1 MRLARRLGVALMAAI
16 GALMLGVVPAM
27 ASETQSTSPQV
38 DMQALSAHP
47 DTLTISF
54 TLSAGG
60 LPEGDE
66 LDPKTVRVSLD
77 GLAVPSTVSSAAETP
92 IEQVA
97 VLTID
102 TSGSMLRDEKIEQAR
117 SAAAAFVEAAPPE
130 TKIGLVTFDNT
141 VQTLLA
147 PTDNRTEI
155 TAAIDQI
162 EAVPNGDTALW
173 SGIEH
178 AVQVAST
185 SSGTRSVLV
194 LTDGENDS
202 DSPSTVQ
209 TAVDAITRAGVRV
222 DVVALGDYAAFAGDL
237 NAVAEAGKGQVVGAE
252 SADDLAAPF
261 TAAAEALDRVLSV
274 SAEVPPQFYG
284 DNVEVSA
291 SVQSPV
297 GRLADQ
303 AALSLAELSG
313 PAEEVAGPRPVSAPS
328 ALGTPFLWV
337 SLGGIFAAVAAILAI
352 AAVTVT
358 RQHTRSARV
367 AALIGGEPIADAPPP
382 PQLHLRDRA
391 TDLAGRVLSSRGLDK
406 TLADRLEWAGLPL
419 RPAEWV
425 LLHVF
430 AAVGLGIL
438 FLALTGNAFA
448 ALVGVVIGVLGPLA
462 FLERRGQS
470 RHDEFTSALPE
481 TLQMISGGLSAGLTL
496 RQSVEAVA
504 EDGRP
509 PVREEV
515 RRALAQARLGMP
527 LEDALDE
534 VAERMHSKDF
544 SWIVMVMRIQ
554 REVGGNLPE
563 LLGLV
568 SATLRERD
576 RLRRQVR
583 VLSAEGRISAWVVGL
598 LPIAFI
604 TYMLITRPDYLE
616 PLVNDPLGWAMLLGG
631 GTLFVGGIFWLSRLT
646 NLKV

>member
-1 MRLARRLGVALMAAI
+1 M
-16 GALMLGVVPAM
+16 
-27 ASETQSTSPQV
+27 
-38 DMQALSAHP
+38 
-47 DTLTISF
+47 
-54 TLSAGG
+54 
-60 LPEGDE
+60 
-66 LDPKTVRVSLD
+66 
-77 GLAVPSTVSSAAETP
+77 
-92 IEQVA
+92 
-97 VLTID
+97 
-102 TSGSMLRDEKIEQAR
+102 
-117 SAAAAFVEAAPPE
+117 
-130 TKIGLVTFDNT
+130 
-141 VQTLLA
+141 
-147 PTDNRTEI
+147 
-155 TAAIDQI
+155 
-162 EAVPNGDTALW
+162 
-173 SGIEH
+173 
-178 AVQVAST
+178 
-185 SSGTRSVLV
+185 
-194 LTDGENDS
+194 
-202 DSPSTVQ
+202 
-209 TAVDAITRAGVRV
+209 
-222 DVVALGDYAAFAGDL
+222 
-237 NAVAEAGKGQVVGAE
+237 
-252 SADDLAAPF
+252 
-261 TAAAEALDRVLSV
+261 
-274 SAEVPPQFYG
+274 
-284 DNVEVSA
+284 
-291 SVQSPV
+291 
-297 GRLADQ
+297 
-303 AALSLAELSG
+303 
-313 PAEEVAGPRPVSAPS
+313 
-328 ALGTPFLWV
+328 
-337 SLGGIFAAVAAILAI
+337 
-352 AAVTVT
+352 
-358 RQHTRSARV
+358 
-367 AALIGGEPIADAPPP
+367 
-382 PQLHLRDRA
+382 
-391 TDLAGRVLSSRGLDK
+391 LSSRGLDK

-598 LPIAFI
+598 LPIAFV